1 MFVVIAMLTAH
12 THRHTC
18 VLFFFIVIE
27 KNLNFQE
34 HSKYIYI
41 FLLAVYMYFLIVK
54 LEMMQS
60 KTSVDAHGLK
70 VIHRVRAG
78 VDPGA

>member
-1 MFVVIAMLTAH
+1 MYAHCMH
-12 THRHTC
+12 THTDTH
-18 VLFFFIVIE
+18 VYYFFYCDRKKSEFSRTF
-27 KNLNFQE
+27 K
-34 HSKYIYI
+34 IY
-41 FLLAVYMYFLIVK
+41 LLAVYMYFLIVK

-70 VIHRVRAG
+70 VIHRVHAG

>member
-1 MFVVIAMLTAH
+1 MYAHCMH
-12 THRHTC
+12 THTQTRMCTI
-18 VLFFFIVIE
+18 FFIVIE

-41 FLLAVYMYFLIVK
+41 LLLAVYMYFLIVK

-70 VIHRVRAG
+70 VIHRVHAG